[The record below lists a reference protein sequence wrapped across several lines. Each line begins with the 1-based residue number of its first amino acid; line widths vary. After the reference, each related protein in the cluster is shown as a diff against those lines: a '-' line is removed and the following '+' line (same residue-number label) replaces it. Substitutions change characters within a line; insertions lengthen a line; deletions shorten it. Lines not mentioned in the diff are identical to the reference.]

1 MSEPSR
7 FDEEYQEERRT
18 QRQAPRS
25 PSEWLKGSS
34 LYRNSPDLIEEGAGK
49 RVFAP
54 RSFVKFTPDGRSI
67 LLEKDEV
74 IEYCPN
80 ADFYLFIRQIE
91 KLIPMVLIAVAAVYI
106 LGMMFGFL
114 SPMMDCLK
122 QTFVMPFKPYL
133 ASGATPSAAVSVA
146 IGWLSC
152 FSSIIYGGAG
162 LLGAWWALHSYFRPT
177 HVALRWD
184 CIATVKH
191 HLLTSSYRP
200 SSFAWTSDIQKVT
213 VERPIFKR
221 SSLDYLVC
229 IHATGQNPIKIR
241 LGDIFVPEER
251 SYFVNF
257 LKSNTNFDEEDL
269 ELIKPPASN
278 MSYTE
283 LWLLELSAPPKRDKL
298 TPLEPGTVLNNG
310 KYRVIA
316 KIGVGGQ
323 GTVYY
328 AHSTISS
335 SVASEVVLKEFVLP
349 VFPDARV
356 RRQSAEKFQEE
367 ANMLSR
373 LDHPQIVD
381 FLDLFL
387 EDHRAY
393 LVLEK
398 VEGTTLKALVEAE
411 GPQSERC
418 VAELMRSM
426 CVVLAYLHGQSP
438 PIVHRDFTPD
448 NLILEPDGK
457 VKLIDFSV
465 AQKIENDI
473 TGSVVGKANY
483 IAPEQFRGK
492 PVPASDLY
500 SMGAT
505 ASYLL
510 TGCDPEP
517 ISRSRPRSIR
527 EDISAAMDDI
537 VARLTHLDPE
547 KRYRNLE
554 EVLADLDRLG

>member
-1 MSEPSR
+1 MSEDGLES
-7 FDEEYQEERRT
+7 FDEAHSEQRR
-18 QRQAPRS
+18 APRS
-25 PSEWLKGSS
+25 PSEWLKGSR
-34 LYRNSPDLIEEGAGK
+34 LYGQPQNLTEDSSGQP
-49 RVFAP
+49 VYAP
-54 RSFVKFTPDGRSI
+54 RSYVQFTPEGRNI
-67 LLEKDEV
+67 LLQKDEV

-91 KLIPMVLIAVAAVYI
+91 KLIPMVLIAVVAVYV
-106 LGMMFGFL
+106 LGIMFGFL
-114 SPMMDCLK
+114 GPMMECLK

-133 ASGATPSAAVSVA
+133 ASGATTSAAVTVA

-177 HVALRWD
+177 HIALRWD

-191 HLLTSSYRP
+191 QLLTTSYRP
-200 SSFAWTSDIQKVT
+200 SNFVWTSDIQRVT
-213 VERPIFKR
+213 VERPVFKR

-229 IHATGQNPIKIR
+229 IQSVGRNPIRIR

-257 LKSNTNFDEEDL
+257 LKSHTPFDEEDL

-328 AHSTISS
+328 AHSSISN
-335 SVASEVVLKEFVLP
+335 SVAAEVVLKEFVLP

-398 VEGTTLKALVEAE
+398 VDGTTLKALVEAE
-411 GPQSERC
+411 GPQTEKY

-500 SMGAT
+500 SLGAT

-510 TGCDPEP
+510 TARDPEP

-527 EDISAAMDDI
+527 EDISEAMDDI
-537 VARLTHLDPE
+537 VAGLTHLDPD
-547 KRYRNLE
+547 KRYKNVE
-554 EVLADLDRLG
+554 EVQADLDRLG